1 MRLYDYTAYPKDH
14 AQHAVYGEVMADT
27 DSAAKAKAKI
37 KALCPHCE
45 RIELS
50 ILTTSEPFGR
60 HSVPRVPGSRS
71 AHKITGD

>member
-27 DSAAKAKAKI
+27 DSAAKAKI
-37 KALCPHCE
+37 KALCPHCG

-50 ILTTSEPFGR
+50 ILSASEPFSR
-60 HSVPRVPGSRS
+60 HNVHPPPGPRSV
-71 AHKITGD
+71 HKCNGD

>member
-27 DSAAKAKAKI
+27 DSAAKAKI
-37 KALCPHCE
+37 KALCPHCG

-50 ILTTSEPFGR
+50 ILSACEAFGR
-60 HSVPRVPGSRS
+60 HSVRPLPGSRS
-71 AHKITGD
+71 AHKYNGD

>member
-1 MRLYDYTAYPKDH
+1 MRLSDYTAYPKDH

-27 DSAAKAKAKI
+27 DSAAKAKI

-50 ILTTSEPFGR
+50 ILSTSEPFGR
-60 HSVPRVPGSRS
+60 HSVRRVPGSRS